1 MKKTLI
7 LFLICFNLYPQISS
21 KKIDRWVS
29 KNESLNGS
37 IVSIAIKELKK
48 NKKTYGININTYMTP
63 ASNVKILTVLG
74 SIHFGDSIP
83 ILKYKVSSSN
93 DTLRISPTG
102 YPLTAHPKYIDKDLE
117 KFIKPYSHILY
128 HKPKIELSKYG
139 PAWAWDDSNYYFQA
153 ERSEMPIYGNVIQ
166 VFKKS
171 NGEIETIPD
180 NFKINLDF
188 KQKEKI
194 YREETHNN
202 FFINPSL
209 IELGDTI
216 YSPFIVSRKNTISL
230 FKNFLNTSVQFDE
243 QELSDYN
250 TLNSSQVDEIYSAI
264 LKDSDN
270 LISESLV
277 ANISLRL
284 NDTISADKGIQ
295 LIQNRFNDNI
305 SNQIQLFDGS
315 GLSRYNL
322 ITPNAL
328 ISSLENIY
336 QLIGLE
342 RIKNIFPKN
351 YILKD
356 RQDFVWGK
364 TGTLRNNHNYS
375 GYIITDKG
383 RIYVFSIMINH
394 FTNDLTK
401 IKEAIADFLIY
412 LKSGRDRP
420 N

>member
-29 KNESLNGS
+29 KNENLNGS
-37 IVSIAIKELKK
+37 VVSIAIKELKK

-74 SIHFGDSIP
+74 SIYFGDSIP
-83 ILKYKVSSSN
+83 ILKYKVSRSN

-102 YPLTAHPKYIDKDLE
+102 YPLTAHPKYVDKDLE
-117 KFIKPYSHILY
+117 KFIKPYSFILY

-139 PAWAWDDSNYYFQA
+139 PAWAWDDFNYYFQA

-166 VFKKS
+166 VVKKS
-171 NGEIETIPD
+171 NEEIETTPD
-180 NFKINLDF
+180 NFKINIDF

-194 YREETHNN
+194 YREDIDNN

-230 FKNFLNTSVQFDE
+230 FKNFFNTSVKLDE

-250 TLNSSQVDEIYSAI
+250 SLNSSQVDEIYSAI

-284 NDTISADKGIQ
+284 NDTISVDKGIQ

-351 YILKD
+351 YILKE
-356 RQDFVWGK
+356 REDFVWGK

-375 GYIITDKG
+375 GYIISDKG

-394 FTNDLTK
+394 FTNDLSK

-412 LKSGRDRP
+412 LKSGRARP

>member
-1 MKKTLI
+1 MKKVLV
-7 LFLICFNLYPQISS
+7 LFLICSNLYPQISN
-21 KKIDRWVS
+21 KKINRWVS
-29 KNESLNGS
+29 KNENLEGS

-48 NKKTYGININTYMTP
+48 NKKIYGINLNTNMTP

-74 SIHFGDSIP
+74 SISFGDSIP
-83 ILKYKVSSSN
+83 LLKYKVSSSN

-117 KFIKPYSHILY
+117 KFIKPYKHIFY
-128 HKPKIELSKYG
+128 HKPKIELRKYG
-139 PAWAWDDSNYYFQA
+139 PAWAWDDYNYYFQA

-171 NGEIETIPD
+171 NGEIEIIPD
-180 NFKINLDF
+180 NYKINLDF
-188 KQKEKI
+188 EQKEI
-194 YREETHNN
+194 IFREEVDNN
-202 FFINPSL
+202 YFINPSL
-209 IELGDTI
+209 IKMGDTL
-216 YSPFIVSRKNTISL
+216 YSPFITSRKNTISL
-230 FKNFLNTSVQFDE
+230 LKDFLNTPVKFSE

-250 TLNSSQVDEIYSAI
+250 TLNSSQVDKIYSAI

-270 LISESLV
+270 LISESLM

-284 NDTISADKGIQ
+284 NDTISVDKGIE
-295 LIQNRFNDNI
+295 LIQNRFNENV
-305 SNQIQLFDGS
+305 SNQIKLYDGS

-322 ITPNAL
+322 ITSKAL
-328 ISSLENIY
+328 ILSLEKIY

-356 RQDFVWGK
+356 KEDFVWGK

-375 GYIITDKG
+375 GYIITNKNKL
-383 RIYVFSIMINH
+383 YVFSIMINH
-394 FTNDLTK
+394 YPVELEK
-401 IKEAIADFLIY
+401 IKDAIADFLIY
-412 LKSGRDRP
+412 LKS
-420 N
+420 NT

>member
-29 KNESLNGS
+29 KNENLNGS
-37 IVSIAIKELKK
+37 VVSIAIKELKK

-83 ILKYKVSSSN
+83 ILKYKVSRSN
-93 DTLRISPTG
+93 DTLRISPTA

-117 KFIKPYSHILY
+117 KFIKPYSYILY

-139 PAWAWDDSNYYFQA
+139 PAWAWDDFNYYFQA

-166 VFKKS
+166 VVKKS
-171 NGEIETIPD
+171 NEEIETIPD
-180 NFKINLDF
+180 NFKINIDF
-188 KQKEKI
+188 NQKEKI
-194 YREETHNN
+194 YRGETHNN

-209 IELGDTI
+209 MKIGDTI

-230 FKNFLNTSVQFDE
+230 FKNFLNTSVKFDE

-284 NDTISADKGIQ
+284 NDTISIDKGIQ

-351 YILKD
+351 YILKE
-356 RQDFVWGK
+356 REDFVWGK

-394 FTNDLTK
+394 FTNDLSK

>member
-1 MKKTLI
+1 MKKVLV
-7 LFLICFNLYPQISS
+7 LFLICSNLYPQISN
-21 KKIDRWVS
+21 KKINRWVS
-29 KNESLNGS
+29 KNQNLEGS

-48 NKKTYGININTYMTP
+48 NKKIYGINLNTNMTP

-74 SIHFGDSIP
+74 SISFGDSIP
-83 ILKYKVSSSN
+83 LLKYKVSSSN

-117 KFIKPYSHILY
+117 KFIKPYKHIFY
-128 HKPKIELSKYG
+128 HKPKIELRKYG
-139 PAWAWDDSNYYFQA
+139 PAWAWDDYNYYFQA

-171 NGEIETIPD
+171 NGEIEIIPD
-180 NFKINLDF
+180 NYKINLDF
-188 KQKEKI
+188 EQKEI
-194 YREETHNN
+194 IFREEVDNN
-202 FFINPSL
+202 YFINPSL
-209 IELGDTI
+209 IKMGDTL
-216 YSPFIVSRKNTISL
+216 YSPFITSRKNTISL
-230 FKNFLNTSVQFDE
+230 LKDFLNTPVKFSE

-250 TLNSSQVDEIYSAI
+250 TLNSSQVDKIYSAI

-270 LISESLV
+270 LISESLM

-284 NDTISADKGIQ
+284 NDTISVDKGIE
-295 LIQNRFNDNI
+295 LIQNRFNENV
-305 SNQIQLFDGS
+305 SNQIKLYDGS

-322 ITPNAL
+322 ITSKAL
-328 ISSLENIY
+328 ILSLEKIY

-356 RQDFVWGK
+356 KEDFVWGK

-375 GYIITDKG
+375 GYIITNKNKL
-383 RIYVFSIMINH
+383 YVFSIMINH
-394 FTNDLTK
+394 YPVELEK
-401 IKEAIADFLIY
+401 IKDAIADFLIY
-412 LKSGRDRP
+412 LKS
-420 N
+420 NT

>member
-351 YILKD
+351 YILKE
-356 RQDFVWGK
+356 REDFVWGK

>member
-1 MKKTLI
+1 MKKVLI
-7 LFLICFNLYPQISS
+7 IFLIYSNLYPQISS

-29 KNESLNGS
+29 KNENLNGAV
-37 IVSIAIKELKK
+37 VSIAIKQLRK
-48 NKKTYGININTYMTP
+48 NKKIHGINLNTYMTP

-74 SIHFGDSIP
+74 SIYFGDSIP
-83 ILKYKVSSSN
+83 ILKYKVSRSN

-117 KFIKPYSHILY
+117 KFIKPYSYILY

-139 PAWAWDDSNYYFQA
+139 PAWAWDDFNYYFQA

-166 VFKKS
+166 VVKKS
-171 NGEIETIPD
+171 NEEIETTPD
-180 NFKINLDF
+180 NFKINIDF

-194 YREETHNN
+194 YREEIHNN

-209 IELGDTI
+209 MKIGDTI

-230 FKNFLNTSVQFDE
+230 FKNFLNTSVKFDE

-250 TLNSSQVDEIYSAI
+250 SLNSSQVDEIYSAI

-284 NDTISADKGIQ
+284 NDTISVDKGIQ

-351 YILKD
+351 YILKE
-356 RQDFVWGK
+356 REDFVWGK

-375 GYIITDKG
+375 GYIISDKG

-394 FTNDLTK
+394 FTNDLSK

>member
-166 VFKKS
+166 VFKRS

-351 YILKD
+351 YILKE
-356 RQDFVWGK
+356 REDFVWGK

-375 GYIITDKG
+375 GYIITNKG

-394 FTNDLTK
+394 FTNDLSK
-401 IKEAIADFLIY
+401 IKEAIVDFLIY
-412 LKSGRDRP
+412 LKS
-420 N
+420 NS

>member
-1 MKKTLI
+1 MKNLLI
-7 LFLICFNLYPQISS
+7 IFLIYSNLYPQISS

-29 KNESLNGS
+29 KNENLNGAV
-37 IVSIAIKELKK
+37 VSIAIKQLRK
-48 NKKTYGININTYMTP
+48 NKKTHGINLNTYMTP

-74 SIHFGDSIP
+74 SIYFGDSIP
-83 ILKYKVSSSN
+83 ILKYKVSSYN

-117 KFIKPYSHILY
+117 KFIKPYKHILY
-128 HKPKIELSKYG
+128 HKPKIDLTKYG
-139 PAWAWDDSNYYFQA
+139 PAWAWDDFNYYFQA

-166 VFKKS
+166 VFKKI

-180 NFKINLDF
+180 DFKINFDF
-188 KQKEKI
+188 EQKEKI
-194 YREETHNN
+194 YREEIDNN

-209 IELGDTI
+209 IELGDTL
-216 YSPFIVSRKNTISL
+216 YSPFITSRKSTISFL
-230 FKNFLNTSVQFDE
+230 KNFLNTSVQFNE

-250 TLNSSQVDEIYSAI
+250 TLNSSQVDEIYSAV

-284 NDTISADKGIQ
+284 NDTISVDKGIQ
-295 LIQNRFNDNI
+295 LIQNRFNKNI
-305 SNQIQLFDGS
+305 YNQIQLFDGS

-351 YILKD
+351 YIFKD
-356 RQDFVWGK
+356 TEDFVWGK

-383 RIYVFSIMINH
+383 KIYVFSIMINH
-394 FTNDLTK
+394 FTNDLDK
-401 IKEAIADFLIY
+401 IKEVIADFLIY
-412 LKSGRDRP
+412 LKS
-420 N
+420 NS

>member
-1 MKKTLI
+1 MKKLLI
-7 LFLICFNLYPQISS
+7 IFLIYSNLYPQISS

-29 KNESLNGS
+29 KNENLNGAV
-37 IVSIAIKELKK
+37 VSIAIKQLRK
-48 NKKTYGININTYMTP
+48 NKKTHGINLNTYMTP

-74 SIHFGDSIP
+74 SIYFGDSIP
-83 ILKYKVSSSN
+83 ILKYKVSSYN

-117 KFIKPYSHILY
+117 KFIKPYKYILY
-128 HKPKIELSKYG
+128 HKPKIDLTKYG
-139 PAWAWDDSNYYFQA
+139 PAWAWDDFNYYFQA

-166 VFKKS
+166 VVKKF

-180 NFKINLDF
+180 DFKINFDF
-188 KQKEKI
+188 EQKEKI
-194 YREETHNN
+194 YREEIDNN

-209 IELGDTI
+209 IELGDTL
-216 YSPFIVSRKNTISL
+216 YSPFITSRKSTISFL
-230 FKNFLNTSVQFDE
+230 KNFLNASVQFNE

-250 TLNSSQVDEIYSAI
+250 TLNSSQVDEIYSAV

-284 NDTISADKGIQ
+284 NDTISVDKGIK
-295 LIQNRFNDNI
+295 LIQNRFNENI

-356 RQDFVWGK
+356 TEDFVWGK

-383 RIYVFSIMINH
+383 KIYVFSIMVNH
-394 FTNDLTK
+394 FTNDLDK

-412 LKSGRDRP
+412 LKS
-420 N
+420 NS

>member
-1 MKKTLI
+1 M
-7 LFLICFNLYPQISS
+7 
-21 KKIDRWVS
+21 
-29 KNESLNGS
+29 
-37 IVSIAIKELKK
+37 
-48 NKKTYGININTYMTP
+48 
-63 ASNVKILTVLG
+63 
-74 SIHFGDSIP
+74 
-83 ILKYKVSSSN
+83 
-93 DTLRISPTG
+93 
-102 YPLTAHPKYIDKDLE
+102 
-117 KFIKPYSHILY
+117 
-128 HKPKIELSKYG
+128 
-139 PAWAWDDSNYYFQA
+139 
-153 ERSEMPIYGNVIQ
+153 
-166 VFKKS
+166 
-171 NGEIETIPD
+171 
-180 NFKINLDF
+180 
-188 KQKEKI
+188 
-194 YREETHNN
+194 
-202 FFINPSL
+202 
-209 IELGDTI
+209 
-216 YSPFIVSRKNTISL
+216 
-230 FKNFLNTSVQFDE
+230 FKNFFNTSVKLNE

-270 LISESLV
+270 LVSESLV

-284 NDTISADKGIQ
+284 NDTISVDKGIQ

-351 YILKD
+351 YILKE
-356 RQDFVWGK
+356 REDFVWGK

-375 GYIITDKG
+375 GYIISDKG

-394 FTNDLTK
+394 FTNDLSK

>member
-194 YREETHNN
+194 YREEIDNN

-230 FKNFLNTSVQFDE
+230 FKNFLNISVQFDE
-243 QELSDYN
+243 QELSVYN

-351 YILKD
+351 YILKE
-356 RQDFVWGK
+356 REDFVWGK

>member
-1 MKKTLI
+1 MKKVLV
-7 LFLICFNLYPQISS
+7 LFLICSNLYPQISN
-21 KKIDRWVS
+21 KKINRWVS
-29 KNESLNGS
+29 KNQNLEGS

-48 NKKTYGININTYMTP
+48 NKKIYGINLNTNMTP

-74 SIHFGDSIP
+74 SISFGDSIP
-83 ILKYKVSSSN
+83 LLKYKVSSSN

-117 KFIKPYSHILY
+117 KFIKPYKHIFY
-128 HKPKIELSKYG
+128 HKPKIELMKYG
-139 PAWAWDDSNYYFQA
+139 PAWAWDDYNYYFQA

-171 NGEIETIPD
+171 NGEIEIIPD
-180 NFKINLDF
+180 NYKINLDF
-188 KQKEKI
+188 EQKEI
-194 YREETHNN
+194 IFREEVDNN
-202 FFINPSL
+202 YFINPSL
-209 IELGDTI
+209 IKMGDTL
-216 YSPFIVSRKNTISL
+216 YSPFITSRKNTISL
-230 FKNFLNTSVQFDE
+230 LKDFLNTPVKFSE

-250 TLNSSQVDEIYSAI
+250 TLNSSQVDKIYSAI

-270 LISESLV
+270 LISESLM

-284 NDTISADKGIQ
+284 NDTISVDKGVE
-295 LIQNRFNDNI
+295 LIQNRFNENV
-305 SNQIQLFDGS
+305 SNQIKLYDGS

-322 ITPNAL
+322 ITSKAL
-328 ISSLENIY
+328 ILSLEKIY

-356 RQDFVWGK
+356 KEDFVWGK

-375 GYIITDKG
+375 GYIITNKNKL
-383 RIYVFSIMINH
+383 YVFSIMINH
-394 FTNDLTK
+394 YPVELEK
-401 IKEAIADFLIY
+401 IKDAIADFLIY
-412 LKSGRDRP
+412 LKS
-420 N
+420 NT